1 MRRAARIDANQQ
13 EIVKALQS
21 IGCSVAPL
29 STVGNGMPDLLVG
42 ARGVNYL
49 LECKDG
55 DKPPSERKLTPDQER
70 WHAAW
75 KGQTAVVYCVEDALR
90 AVSGSREP
98 APREADMRDRCG
110 NVAAG
115 GVLE

>member
-1 MRRAARIDANQQ
+1 VAVRRAAKIDANQR

-42 ARGVNYL
+42 HKGRNLL

-55 DKPPSERKLTPDQER
+55 EKAPSARKLTPDQEA

-75 KGQTAVVYCVEDALR
+75 KGQTAIVYSVDDAIK
-90 AVSGSREP
+90 AVT
-98 APREADMRDRCG
+98 
-110 NVAAG
+110 G
-115 GVLE
+115 G